1 MRMVPPLAAA
11 TAVPKP
17 VNTGWGATFCK
28 GDDTT
33 RKLGDRKTAVI
44 RHAAAGITLKRSAVG
59 NTAESGTRAGGTD
72 V

>member
-1 MRMVPPLAAA
+1 MRMAPPLAAA

-28 GDDTT
+28 GDDKT

-44 RHAAAGITLKRSAVG
+44 RHAVAGMTLARSAVG
-59 NTAESGTRAGGTD
+59 NTAARGTRGGGTD